1 MGETQRVSLL
11 VWLILLCYGTLR
23 GTAVVDPTSMVSI
36 PAGPFLMGS
45 VPAEREYGYHLDETL
60 HGSSTA

>member
-1 MGETQRVSLL
+1 MRETQRVSLL

-23 GTAVVDPTSMVSI
+23 SMAVVDPTSMVSI
-36 PAGPFLMGS
+36 SAGPFRIGH